1 MSHPRK
7 ETTLLN
13 FKLNGMTNLVHML
26 NYGSKTLDVIL
37 GLEKVARVVKG
48 IGFDQS
54 FIIEENKFSPLK
66 HKTELQLTYYMSK

>member
-1 MSHPRK
+1 MSHLRK

-37 GLEKVARVVKG
+37 GLEKVARVMKG
-48 IGFDQS
+48 IGFD
-54 FIIEENKFSPLK
+54 
-66 HKTELQLTYYMSK
+66 